1 MKKLVCAVLVLGW
14 SISAHAAPLTASV
27 AAALPDAIDGLTAAA
42 QNSGYQLVK
51 VQPIDQALI
60 KRGYPDPGV
69 RILFIGNSAAVERAM
84 KTNPKL
90 LSVLPLRLTLIVE
103 SGGIVV
109 ASDDLDMWKEMF
121 PADHEAARLI
131 ENWQR
136 DLGTIL
142 GDFSRR

>member
-1 MKKLVCAVLVLGW
+1 MKHVCAVLVLGW
-14 SISAHAAPLTASV
+14 GVLAHAAPLTASV
-27 AAALPDAIDGLTAAA
+27 ATALPDAIDGLTAAA

-69 RILFIGNSAAVERAM
+69 RILFIGNAAAVEGAM

-90 LSVLPLRLTLIVE
+90 LGVLPLRLTLIVE
-103 SGGIVV
+103 GGEVMV
-109 ASDDLDMWKEMF
+109 ASDDLEMWKEMF
-121 PADHEAARLI
+121 PADRETARLI
-131 ENWQR
+131 ENWQH